1 MGMVKFL
8 VGLAAF
14 LGVCMLSFNY
24 VQGHRYTL
32 LEQERNEWKSEAG
45 RISGEFG
52 SLKTDKIN
60 VEGKLKQ
67 ACSLLKA
74 AEVENSVC
82 GEPESSEELVRL
94 MEDGDSENGEN
105 SDG

>member
-8 VGLAAF
+8 LGLAAF
-14 LGVCMLSFNY
+14 LGVCVLSFNY

-32 LEQERNEWKSEAG
+32 LEQERDEWKSETE
-45 RISGEFG
+45 RISEKFG

-67 ACSLLKA
+67 ACSLLTLA
-74 AEVENSVC
+74 AVENSIC
-82 GEPESSEELVRL
+82 NEEREREREGEPVSVMSK
-94 MEDGDSENGEN
+94 DSENT
-105 SDG
+105 DG